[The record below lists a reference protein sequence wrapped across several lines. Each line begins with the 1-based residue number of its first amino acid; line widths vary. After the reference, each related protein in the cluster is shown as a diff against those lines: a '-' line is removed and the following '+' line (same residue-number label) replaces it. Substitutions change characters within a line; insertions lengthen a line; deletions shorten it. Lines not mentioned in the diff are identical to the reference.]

1 MKILK
6 GNFYLYLI
14 IVVLPVIFIG
24 SYYYSNI
31 LEEHNLEGKEH
42 ARWVATIYQKSWDQ
56 FIGETTTSLDI
67 LSLSVKGNLGTP
79 EKVEPLLKEINDK
92 DLRYGGLYL
101 LDKNGKVLT
110 GSELRKYTVDFSRQ
124 KYIQDVMKT
133 KDTIIS
139 NHQEITPNKQRILG
153 LATPVLDKNHQV
165 MAILVAHLRIDYMQ
179 NLMKVLTPKAKLIVV
194 NGDNKPIVK
203 LNIKDSNI
211 KDENNWITWPMDRLP
226 WNINVKIANRNLKDI
241 IVEFSEKLFIIL
253 VITHV
258 LFLLIEY
265 ILLRKHTVKE
275 RKQNEVQKLE
285 LVGTLAAS
293 TAHEIRNPLTGV
305 KGLMQLLGEK
315 YTAPEDQYYFKVI
328 DSELNRINEIV
339 SEFLIL
345 GKPTAQLTDK
355 VNIAETLLE
364 LKPLIISEGNLCNVD
379 CTWHIPSNPV
389 MVQCVKDQIKQVV
402 LNIAKNAFESMES
415 SGKLKIILQSN
426 PQVCQLEI
434 IDNGKGMT
442 KEELDKIFRP
452 FYTSKETGTGLGLV
466 VCKRIIQSFGGKI
479 KIQSAAGEG
488 TKVAITLPVVKN
500 T

>member
-1 MKILK
+1 MKNFK
-6 GNFYLYLI
+6 SNFYLYLI
-14 IVVLPVIFIG
+14 IVILPVIIIG
-24 SYYYSNI
+24 SYYFSNI
-31 LEEHNLEGKEH
+31 LKEHNQERKEQ
-42 ARWVATIYQKSWDQ
+42 ARWVASIYQKSWDQ
-56 FIGETTTSLDI
+56 FIGETTTSLEI
-67 LSLSVKGNLGTP
+67 LSLSVKGNLSSP
-79 EKVEPLLKEINDK
+79 EKVEPLLREIHDK

-110 GSELRKYTVDFSRQ
+110 GSELRKYTVEFSRQ
-124 KYIQDVMKT
+124 KYIQDVIKT

-139 NHQEITPNKQRILG
+139 NHQEITQNNQRILG
-153 LATPVLDKNHQV
+153 LATPVLDENHHV
-165 MAILVAHLRIDYMQ
+165 LAILVAHLRIDYMQ
-179 NLMKVLTPKAKLIVV
+179 NLMKVLTPKSKLVVV

-203 LNIKDSNI
+203 LNVKDSTIN
-211 KDENNWITWPMDRLP
+211 DENNWIHLPMDRLP
-226 WNINVKIANRNLKDI
+226 WNIKVKIANRNIKEI
-241 IVEFSEKLFIIL
+241 AEEFSEALFIIL

-265 ILLRKHTVKE
+265 ILLRRHTVKE

-305 KGLMQLLGEK
+305 KGLMQLLSEK
-315 YTAPEDQYYFKVI
+315 YTAPEDQYYFEVI

-345 GKPTAQLTDK
+345 GKPTAQLTNN
-355 VNIAETLLE
+355 VNIVETLQE

-379 CTWHIPSNPV
+379 CSWGIPSNPV
-389 MVQCVKDQIKQVV
+389 IVQCVKDQIKQVV
-402 LNIAKNAFESMES
+402 LNIAKNSFESMEG
-415 SGKLKIILQSN
+415 SGKLEIILQKNS
-426 PQVCQLEI
+426 QFCLLEI
-434 IDNGKGMT
+434 IDNGKGMS

-452 FYTSKETGTGLGLV
+452 FYTSKKTGTGLGLV

-479 KIQSAAGEG
+479 QILSAAGKG
-488 TKVAITLPVVKN
+488 TKVEITLPLAKN